1 MNLLAYSN
9 GKNDL
14 FKISNLLNL
23 SLKQITKEYDILR
36 LNKIIS

>member
-1 MNLLAYSN
+1 LAYSN

-36 LNKIIS
+36 LNNIIS